1 MWSYD
6 GVEFGKYCVVRCRG
20 LISSS
25 KSLRWMTHVKIFVCD
40 DVIVACVCMSSIELY
55 FICK

>member
-6 GVEFGKYCVVRCRG
+6 GVKFGKYCVVRCGG

-25 KSLRWMTHVKIFVCD
+25 KSLRWMTHVVFRFD
-40 DVIVACVCMSSIELY
+40 DVIVACVYICSIELY
-55 FICK
+55 VSKC